1 MLCRGRT
8 PASPHVAGT
17 AALMIAAGVGPNTAV
32 RAALQTTADD
42 LGTAGRDTWYG
53 YGLVDAGEVTT
64 GVQTLP

>member
-1 MLCRGRT
+1 
-8 PASPHVAGT
+8 
-17 AALMIAAGVGPNTAV
+17 MIAAGVGPNTAV